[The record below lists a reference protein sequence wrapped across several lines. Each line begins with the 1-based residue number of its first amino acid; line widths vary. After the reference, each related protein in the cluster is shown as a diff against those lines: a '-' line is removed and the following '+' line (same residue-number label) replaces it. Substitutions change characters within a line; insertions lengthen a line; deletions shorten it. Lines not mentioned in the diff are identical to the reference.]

1 MRALALV
8 SSSAFGALPGV
19 GRLAATLRAP
29 GHTSGEGAPVPDSS
43 PDLALEPHAHVPA
56 REPLAPE
63 HAHEGFALVVRD
75 LTAGYPG
82 SPPAIEGVNLR
93 VPVGELVGLIGPN
106 GAGKSTLFKAMLG
119 LVRPRRGEVLA
130 FGRPVEQARADI
142 AYMPQIE
149 EVDWDFPVTVLDVV
163 LMGRYRSLRP
173 FGRWSRADRE
183 AAMAALERVQLAPM
197 AHRQIGR
204 LSGGQRRRVLM
215 ARAIARGAR
224 LLLLDEPFAGLD
236 AGVQH
241 DLIHIMDELAREG
254 HAILI
259 ATHDLT
265 CVANSCDEAICI
277 NRRVIAAGPSA
288 EVLTA
293 EVLTETFQRH
303 LLTVPDAASAIAISE
318 QAREGGN

>member
-1 MRALALV
+1 MADV
-8 SSSAFGALPGV
+8 S
-19 GRLAATLRAP
+19 
-29 GHTSGEGAPVPDSS
+29 
-43 PDLALEPHAHVPA
+43 HAHVPA

-63 HAHEGFALVVRD
+63 HEHGGYALVVRD
-75 LTAGYPG
+75 LSAGYPG
-82 SPPAIEGVNLR
+82 YPPAIEGVNLR

-119 LVRPRRGEVLA
+119 LIRPQHGEVLA
-130 FGRPVEQARADI
+130 FGRPVARARSDI

-149 EVDWDFPVTVLDVV
+149 EVDWDFPVSVFDVV
-163 LMGRYRSLRP
+163 LMGRYRQVRP
-173 FGRWSRADRE
+173 FGRWSKDDRA
-183 AAMAALERVQLAPM
+183 AAMDALERVHLARM
-197 AHRQIGR
+197 AHRQVGQ

-241 DLIHIMDELAREG
+241 DLVRILDELANEG
-254 HAILI
+254 RGILI

-265 CVANSCDEAICI
+265 CVANSCDEAICF

-303 LLTVPDAASAIAISE
+303 LLTIPDAAAAIAAVAATGE
-318 QAREGGN
+318 D

>member
-1 MRALALV
+1 MVDAV
-8 SSSAFGALPGV
+8 
-19 GRLAATLRAP
+19 
-29 GHTSGEGAPVPDSS
+29 
-43 PDLALEPHAHVPA
+43 HAHVPA

-63 HAHEGFALVVRD
+63 HEHEGFALVVRD
-75 LTAGYPG
+75 LSAGYPG
-82 SPPAIEGVNLR
+82 FPPAIEGVNLR

-119 LVRPRRGEVLA
+119 LIRPQRGEVLA
-130 FGRPVEQARADI
+130 FGRPVERAREDI

-149 EVDWDFPVTVLDVV
+149 EVDWAFPATVLDVV
-163 LMGRYRSLRP
+163 LMGRYHRVRP
-173 FGRWSRADRE
+173 FGRWSKADHA
-183 AAMAALERVQLAPM
+183 AAMDALERVQLAKM
-197 AHRQIGR
+197 AHRQVGQ

-241 DLIHIMDELAREG
+241 DLVRILDELAHEG
-254 HAILI
+254 RAILI

-265 CVANSCDEAICI
+265 CVANSCDEAICL
-277 NRRVIAAGPSA
+277 NHRVIAAGPSA

-303 LLTVPDAASAIAISE
+303 LLTIPDAASAIA
-318 QAREGGN
+318 AVAAAGRDD

>member
-1 MRALALV
+1 M
-8 SSSAFGALPGV
+8 
-19 GRLAATLRAP
+19 ATLRASDV
-29 GHTSGEGAPVPDSS
+29 GAGEGLSVP
-43 PDLALEPHAHVPA
+43 EPHPAHVPA

-63 HAHEGFALVVRD
+63 HEHEGFALVVRD

-82 SPPAIEGVNLR
+82 VRPAIEGVNLR

-106 GAGKSTLFKAMLG
+106 GAGKSTLFKSMLG
-119 LVRPRRGEVLA
+119 LIPRRRGEVLA
-130 FGRPVEQARADI
+130 FGRPVEDARADI

-149 EVDWDFPVTVLDVV
+149 EVDWDFPASVMDVV
-163 LMGRYRSLRP
+163 LMGRYRSVRP
-173 FGRWSRADRE
+173 FGRWSKADRT
-183 AAMAALERVQLAPM
+183 AAAEALERVQLAPF
-197 AHRQIGR
+197 ARRQVGQ

-241 DLIHIMDELAREG
+241 DLIGILDDLAREG
-254 HAILI
+254 RAILM

-265 CVANSCDEAICI
+265 CVANSCDEAICF
-277 NRRVIAAGPSA
+277 NQRVVAAGPSS

-303 LLTVPDAASAIAISE
+303 LLTIPDAASAIVAAGNDLHDDV
-318 QAREGGN
+318 ARAGLL

>member
-1 MRALALV
+1 M
-8 SSSAFGALPGV
+8 
-19 GRLAATLRAP
+19 
-29 GHTSGEGAPVPDSS
+29 PDSLPMS
-43 PDLALEPHAHVPA
+43 EAPPHVPA

-63 HAHEGFALVVRD
+63 HEHEGFALVVRD
-75 LTAGYPG
+75 LSAGYPG
-82 SPPAIEGVNLR
+82 YPPAIEGVNLR

-119 LVRPRRGEVLA
+119 LIRPQRGEVLA
-130 FGRPVEQARADI
+130 FGRPVERARRDI
-142 AYMPQIE
+142 AYMPQVE
-149 EVDWDFPVTVLDVV
+149 EVDWDFPATVLDVV

-173 FGRWSRADRE
+173 FGRWSKEDRTE
-183 AAMAALERVQLAPM
+183 AMGALERVQLAPM
-197 AHRQIGR
+197 ANRQVGQ

-241 DLIHIMDELAREG
+241 DLVRILDRLAREG
-254 HAILI
+254 RSILI

-265 CVANSCDEAICI
+265 CVANSCDEAICL

-293 EVLTETFQRH
+293 EILTETFQRH
-303 LLTVPDAASAIAISE
+303 LLTIPDAASAIAALTGQPQHE
-318 QAREGGN
+318 GRDGPHRESGLL

>member
-1 MRALALV
+1 MSDHPTVLPADTLRVPHSVALGEGVLV
-8 SSSAFGALPGV
+8 SEPPAPEV
-19 GRLAATLRAP
+19 AT
-29 GHTSGEGAPVPDSS
+29 
-43 PDLALEPHAHVPA
+43 DLHGHVPA

-63 HAHEGFALVVRD
+63 HEHEGFALVARD

-82 SPPAIEGVNLR
+82 FPPAIEGVNLR

-119 LVRPRRGEVLA
+119 LVQPQRGEVLA
-130 FGRPVEQARADI
+130 FGRPVARAREEI
-142 AYMPQIE
+142 AYMPQVE
-149 EVDWDFPVTVLDVV
+149 EVDWDFPASVRDVV
-163 LMGRYRSLRP
+163 LMGRYRSMRP
-173 FGRWSRADRE
+173 FRRWSKTDRD
-183 AAMAALERVQLAPM
+183 AAMDALERVQLAPM
-197 AHRQIGR
+197 ADRQVGQ

-236 AGVQH
+236 AAVQH
-241 DLIHIMDELAREG
+241 DLIHILDGLAKEG
-254 HAILI
+254 RSILI

-265 CVANSCDEAICI
+265 CVANSCDEAICL

-303 LLTVPDAASAIAISE
+303 LLTIPDAASALAAITDL
-318 QAREGGN
+318 QGAH